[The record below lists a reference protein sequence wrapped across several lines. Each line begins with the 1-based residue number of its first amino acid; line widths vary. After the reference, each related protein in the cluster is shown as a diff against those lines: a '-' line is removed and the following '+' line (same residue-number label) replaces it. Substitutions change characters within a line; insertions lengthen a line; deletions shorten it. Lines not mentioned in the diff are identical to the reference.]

1 MASRARSRQQE
12 IVLRRIRKKWRQDRR
27 GYPALNQTHLLA
39 PGGSLGVASFRDASR
54 PVTFKLRVDFSSLA
68 GIDGILEQAADA
80 NEAIS
85 RFPFLGQGLG
95 SGGTLAVWDQGS
107 IGFDGPVLQVVAG
120 GSTFTV
126 PVSGNPASDAE
137 IVVSIRPSDGALRAW
152 VDSERVIVD
161 TTSMTGY
168 EWITSGTLDYDS
180 VSGVVVLNKL
190 EIFDGQLP
198 FRFL

>member
-27 GYPALNQTHLLA
+27 GYPALNQSHLLA
-39 PGGSLGVASFRDASR
+39 PGGSLGVASFPDASR
-54 PVTFKLRVDFSSLA
+54 PVTLKMRVDFSSLA
-68 GIDGILEQAADA
+68 GVDGLLERAAHGPEIIDD
-80 NEAIS
+80 
-85 RFPFLGQGLG
+85 FPFLGGGLG
-95 SGGTLAVWDQGS
+95 SGGDLVVWDQGS
-107 IGFDGPVLQVVAG
+107 IGFDGPALKLVAG

-126 PVSGNPASDAE
+126 PVDGNPAEDSE
-137 IVVSIRPSDGALRAW
+137 IVVAIRPSDGAIRAW
-152 VDSERVIVD
+152 VDSDRVLAD
-161 TTSMTGY
+161 TTSMTAY

-190 EIFDGQLP
+190 EIFDAQLP